1 MRTFQIL
8 DSNDVVLENN
18 VTEEVVNTLMGD
30 DNGNEFNYFFY
41 PLDAEIKSA
50 LVSDDTLNKIK
61 FIKEILETEE

>member
-30 DNGNEFNYFFY
+30 DNGTEFNYFFY